1 MEIKT
6 VSLKDYSSLRIGG
19 EGKLVV
25 VRNEEEL
32 HEAVM
37 HAEAAGLRVHLI
49 GQGTNSYFGDDLSE
63 FLFVQLDMKGIF
75 FDGETVTAY
84 ASVVWDDLVIACVS
98 RGLWGIENLSYI
110 PGTVGAAPVQNIGA
124 YGTDLSRTFVSLRAY
139 DTELSIFVEL
149 NKDDCMFGYRDS
161 LFKKQPHRY
170 VIISVCLK
178 LSHEPRPVLVYKP
191 LDALVGTENITLD
204 VIRELVVQTRTQK
217 LPDWKVHP
225 NAGSFFK
232 NTTVGKDTAHALQEK
247 YPTLPLIEVVD
258 GYKVPSA
265 WLIEHVAGMK
275 GVRVGDIG
283 TWPLQPLVLV
293 NYGDVTA
300 DDVDAFA
307 KSIKEKIYE
316 KTSLAIEQEVNRVG

>member
-32 HEAVM
+32 QEAVM
-37 HAEAAGLRVHLI
+37 HAAACGCRVHII

-63 FLFVQLDMKGIF
+63 FLFVQLDMKGIS
-75 FDGETVTAY
+75 FDGEAVTAY
-84 ASVVWDDLVIACVS
+84 ARVVWDDLVVACVS

-124 YGTDLSRTFVSLRAY
+124 YGTDLSHTFVSLRAY

-149 NKDDCMFGYRDS
+149 NKNDCMFGYRDS
-161 LFKKQPHRY
+161 LFKQQPHRY
-170 VIISVCLK
+170 VVISVCLK
-178 LSHEPRPVLVYKP
+178 LSYEPHPVLVYKP
-191 LDALVGTENITLD
+191 LDTLVGSENTTLD
-204 VIRELVVQTRTQK
+204 VIRELVIQTRTNK
-217 LPDWKVHP
+217 LPDWKMHS

-232 NTTVGKDTAHALQEK
+232 NTTVSKEKAESLKEK
-247 YPTLPLIEVVD
+247 YPDISLVEVSE

-293 NYGDVTA
+293 NYGDATA

-316 KTSLAIEQEVNRVG
+316 KTGLTIEQEVNRVG